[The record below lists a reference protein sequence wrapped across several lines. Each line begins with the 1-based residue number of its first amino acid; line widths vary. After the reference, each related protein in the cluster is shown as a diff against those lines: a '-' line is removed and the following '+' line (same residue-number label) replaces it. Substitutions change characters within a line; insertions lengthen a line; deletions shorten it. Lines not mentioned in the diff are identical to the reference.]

1 MNPLRLLAGLLFLL
15 PAARAQESSAPAAGL
30 SPQEAARAMSVPP
43 GFRVSLIAGEPEV
56 RQPVALAT
64 DDRGRLWVA
73 ENYIYPEW
81 KPEGGKDRILIFE
94 DEKGDGSF
102 SKRSVFVD
110 HLNFVSGV
118 EIGFGGVWI
127 AAPPRLLFYRLRPGA
142 DTPDGPPEIVL
153 DGWGYQDTHNLV
165 NNLIWGPDGWLYGCQ
180 GIATRSRV
188 GRPGTPDAERV
199 FLDAGIWRY
208 HPTQRR
214 FELFSEGTCN
224 PWGVDF
230 DDWGQAL
237 TAQCV
242 IPHLHLMI
250 QGGRHQ
256 RLYGQHV
263 QPNTYQDIQH
273 IGDHVHWTGNRGPHA
288 GNGNS
293 DAVGGGHAHAGAM
306 VYLGGRFPPEY
317 RNRIFAN
324 NIHGNRIVTDLL
336 ERRGSGYVGRHGP
349 DFMLAHDRWYRGL
362 NMTCGPDGSVFVI
375 DWYDKTACHF
385 FGPEAY
391 DRTNGRIYKISY
403 GEGAPESVDL
413 GAQESAALVKLQL
426 HPNDWFVRHARR
438 LLQERGPDPRVHE
451 ALAAI
456 LRGNPDETR
465 KLRALWALHATG
477 GLSEGLAHE
486 ALSSP
491 HDYVR
496 AWTIQLLGEAGAPSG
511 KTLEKLASMA
521 EHDPS
526 PTVRLYLASF
536 LQRIPE
542 RARWPLAQALAM
554 HAEDATDHNLPL
566 MIWFGIEPA
575 VARDVPAGLDLALR
589 TKIPLLR
596 EFIARRSSQEEASLG
611 AVAEVLG
618 AQYDPSILIDFLKGM
633 REGLKG
639 RVGRTL
645 PRNWGE
651 TGSRLLR
658 SVVPEVPALAAVVGT
673 LLGDPECAKALI
685 AVLSDRAAD
694 AARRTAAL
702 DTLLAARDPGL
713 PAVLRGLLRERALLG
728 PAIRA
733 LAAYDE
739 PGMAE
744 ELLGLYASLDG
755 SEKRDALNT
764 LSGRVSSARALR
776 GAVETKAIPVN
787 DFTAAVIR
795 QMGDHHDPEL
805 DSWIARQWAMVR
817 PTPAARAKEIAA
829 MRRKMLE
836 GPKGDPS
843 NGRAIFARTCM
854 QCHTLFGAGGKVGPE
869 ITGANRSDID
879 YLLVNIMDPSA
890 VVGKDYMATLF
901 RTKGGRVITG
911 IVKHEDGNSVTVATE
926 NDTILLP
933 RGDIEARKQSDLS
946 MMPEGL
952 LQNLSA
958 QDQRDLIA
966 YLMSPAQVAMPERR

>member
-1 MNPLRLLAGLLFLL
+1 MTQLRLLLGLLFLL
-15 PAARAQESSAPAAGL
+15 PAASAQEAAPGAAGL
-30 SPQEAARAMSVPP
+30 SPQDAARAMTVPP
-43 GFRVSLIAGEPEV
+43 GFRVSLVAGEPDV
-56 RQPVALAT
+56 HQPVALAT
-64 DDRGRLWVA
+64 DDRGRLFIA

-81 KPEGGKDRILIFE
+81 TAEGGKDRILIFE
-94 DEKGDGSF
+94 DEKGDGRY
-102 SKRSVFVD
+102 SKRSVFLER
-110 HLNFVSGV
+110 LNFVSGV
-118 EIGFGGVWI
+118 EIGFGGVWV
-127 AAPPRLLFYRLRPGA
+127 AAPPKLLFYPLRPGA
-142 DTPDGPPEIVL
+142 DKPDGPPEVIL
-153 DGWGYQDTHNLV
+153 DGWGHQDTHNLV

-188 GRPGTPDAERV
+188 GRPGTPEEQRV

-256 RLYGQHV
+256 RLYGQHA

-273 IGDHVHWTGNRGPHA
+273 IGDHVHWVGDRGPHA
-288 GNGNS
+288 GNGKS
-293 DAVGGGHAHAGAM
+293 DAAGGGHAHAGAM

-324 NIHGNRIVTDLL
+324 NIHGNRIVTDIL
-336 ERRGSGYVGRHGP
+336 ERKGSGYVGRHGP

-362 NMTCGPDGSVFVI
+362 NMTIGPDGSVFVI

-391 DRTNGRIYKISY
+391 DRTNGRVYKISY
-403 GEGAPESVDL
+403 GEAGAEPVDL
-413 GAQESAALVKLQL
+413 GTLDSAALVQLQL
-426 HPNDWFVRHARR
+426 HPNDWYVRHARR
-438 LLQERGPDPRVHE
+438 LLQERGPDPKTHE

-477 GLSEGLAHE
+477 GLTEALAHE

-491 HDYVR
+491 QDYVR
-496 AWTIQLLGEAGAPSG
+496 AWTIQLLGEKGSSSG
-511 KTLEKLASMA
+511 KTLDLLAAMA
-521 EHDPS
+521 ERDS
-526 PTVRLYLASF
+526 SATVRRYLASF
-536 LQRIPE
+536 LQRIPAAP
-542 RARWPLAQALAM
+542 RWAIARALAS
-554 HAEDATDHNLPL
+554 HGEDAADHNLPL
-566 MIWFGIEPA
+566 LIWFGIEPVLA
-575 VARDVPAGLDLALR
+575 GDVGAALELALR

-596 EFIARRSSQEEASLG
+596 EFIARRCAQEEASLDALAG
-611 AVAEVLG
+611 VLS
-618 AQYDPSILIDFLKGM
+618 AQYDPPVLVDVLKGM

-639 RVGRTL
+639 RAARAL
-645 PRNWGE
+645 PKNWGE
-651 TGSRLLR
+651 TGNRLLR
-658 SVVPEVPALAAVVGT
+658 SAVPEVPPLAAVVGT
-673 LLGDPECAKALI
+673 LLGDPACSGALQ
-685 AVLSDRAAD
+685 AVLSDRGAEAE
-694 AARRTAAL
+694 RRAAAL

-713 PAVLRGLLRERALLG
+713 PAQLRHLLQERVLLG

-733 LAAYDE
+733 LASYDD
-739 PGMAE
+739 PGAAE
-744 ELLGLYASLDG
+744 SILAMYASLDVAG
-755 SEKRDALNT
+755 KRDALNT
-764 LSGRVSSARALR
+764 LASRVASARALR
-776 GAVETKAIPVN
+776 AAVEAKAVPLN
-787 DFTAAVIR
+787 DFSAAVIR
-795 QMGDHHDPEL
+795 QLGELHDPEL
-805 DSWIARQWAMVR
+805 DAWIAGRWATVR

-829 MRRKMLE
+829 LRQRILA

-843 NGRAIFARTCM
+843 RGRAIFAKTCM

-869 ITGANRSDID
+869 ITGANRSDLD

-890 VVGKDYMATLF
+890 VVGKDYTATLF
-901 RTKGGRVITG
+901 RTKGGRVLTG
-911 IVKHEDGNSVTVATE
+911 IVKHEDSNSVTIATE
-926 NDTILLP
+926 NDTVLLP

-958 QDQRDLIA
+958 QEQRDLIA
-966 YLMSPAQVAMPERR
+966 YLMSPAQVAMPEPR